1 MSDPMQGIL
10 AEAKSNKY
18 SLIKDKLSEDGK
30 SLYKLWYYSVFVKSE
45 GQMIT
50 ISCMIYMKESCNM

>member
-18 SLIKDKLSEDGK
+18 SQIKDKLSE
-30 SLYKLWYYSVFVKSE
+30 E
-45 GQMIT
+45 G
-50 ISCMIYMKESCNM
+50 E

>member
-1 MSDPMQGIL
+1 MMHNNFFLWLFETEKNMSDPMQGIL

-30 SLYKLWYYSVFVKSE
+30 SL
-45 GQMIT
+45 
-50 ISCMIYMKESCNM
+50 

>member
-18 SLIKDKLSEDGK
+18 SLIKDKLSEDGEFSVNPEVCWK
-30 SLYKLWYYSVFVKSE
+30 DTLCLYQIRKMLRKKNNDIV
-45 GQMIT
+45 
-50 ISCMIYMKESCNM
+50 